1 MANTKLNSGNITK
14 KADKMLEEE
23 ISRFIFMLARNRETK
38 RDIIDMLTIFASVE
52 DVKYSDSMD
61 IDLLSFLVK
70 QNILFL
76 DPVNRTIK
84 PQSRLNLLAVREV
97 IANA

>member
-1 MANTKLNSGNITK
+1 
-14 KADKMLEEE
+14 MLEEE

>member
-14 KADKMLEEE
+14 KANKMLEEE